1 MAGGL
6 RLSRSASALGMT
18 ACVLALLRAS
28 AGNAQTPETISTPPP
43 AATAAE
49 PNVVEVKV
57 VGNRGV
63 PTTKVLNEISTRA
76 GRPFDQAM
84 LEKDVRKLASKTWFL
99 DVKPHLEH
107 AGSGVIVVFQVVE
120 RPMLEEIKYLGNV
133 QIKTKTLAKQTE
145 LKKGD
150 ALDLYAIEEG
160 KRKIEE
166 YYKEKGYN
174 HVRVTIL
181 EGTKPRDRRVIY
193 LINEGQA
200 QKVWWVKFE
209 GNTIA
214 SDARLKTQIQSKP
227 PILWM
232 FKGYLDRKKLD
243 EDKDRLVSYYRSL
256 GFFSARVGCDPQ
268 WDENHKWVTLV
279 FYIAEGVRS
288 QVRNVTFIGNTKFT
302 SEQLG
307 QDLKLTGGQYFDKPK
322 SEADIGLVKDL
333 YGSQGYIFADVQAE
347 VRFHEQPGS
356 VDLIYSVSEGD
367 RYRVSR
373 INVHIDGDNPHTR
386 HNVVRNRIS
395 LHPGEIVDI
404 RQVRASERRLKAS
417 GLFLADP
424 TRNSAPKIVF
434 TPPGGDMDDTEVA
447 GRPRRSSDGFRGQS
461 PDENGTLRS
470 RDRVWVELERVPDV
484 TASGRQ
490 KTLPYGK
497 ARPRQYQNRI
507 VFGRS
512 PALAGPPAST
522 LSQRAAYPIAPATV
536 RAQNT
541 PSAPRPWLGRPQ
553 VQPPA
558 RRAPQASPYPNAVP
572 RIGGS
577 TRLHEADEPLVRG
590 QSPDLGWTPQ
600 WGQPPRVSSW
610 AQAGSPARP
619 IEGYPSQAVS
629 PAVRPTSDARQ
640 AVYQQGSQVVRGQ
653 SYEATPVQYGV
664 DDGGARSL
672 SPYSNPYANPYSAY
686 QNPTSPAAGG
696 TPAVPNYV
704 PSPVY
709 QPPAY
714 GPQYAPPVNQFA
726 PPQPAAAPQGQA
738 QSPYYVA
745 PAPQPFMTSQPPP
758 LAPGQQPGVYDGA
771 SIVPQGPLG
780 APAETPDRYIPLDVF
795 VEETQTGRLM
805 FGVGV
810 NSEAGL
816 VGSIVLDEQN
826 FDWRRWP
833 NSFDD
838 FRTGRAF
845 RGMGQRL
852 RIEAA
857 PGTQLQRYLLNFTEP
872 YLFDTPVSF
881 GLSAFYY
888 TRVFRDWNEQRTGG
902 RVSLGY
908 QLTPDLSVNGS
919 LGAQQV
925 EISRPRVPTP
935 FELQDVLGETE
946 LYTARTAVVHDTRD
960 STFLATEGHYIELA
974 FEQGFGS
981 FSFPRGTVDLRQYF
995 LLRERPDGSGRHTLS
1010 LISRVGV
1017 SGENTPLYEHFFAGG
1032 FSTLRGFAFR
1042 GASPVDM
1049 GVIVGGEFQWL
1060 NTIEYLFP
1068 ITADDMLRGVTFV
1081 DFGTVEPTANIDA
1094 DNFRVAP
1101 GFGLRITIPAL
1112 GPAPIA
1118 LDFAFPVAKAAT
1130 DDTQI
1135 FSFFVGFGR

>member
-6 RLSRSASALGMT
+6 RLSRSASALGMV
-18 ACVLALLRAS
+18 ACALALLCADS
-28 AGNAQTPETISTPPP
+28 AFGQTPEAISTPPP
-43 AATAAE
+43 AANVVE
-49 PNVVEVKV
+49 PNVTEVRI

-63 PTTKVLNEISTRA
+63 ATSKVLNEISTRA
-76 GRPFDQAM
+76 GRPFDQVM
-84 LEKDVRKLASKTWFL
+84 LEKDMRKLSSKTWFL
-99 DVKPHLEH
+99 KVTPHVEH
-107 AGSGVIVVFQVVE
+107 TAGGVVVVFEVVE

-133 QIKTKTLAKQTE
+133 QIKTKTLANQTE
-145 LKKGD
+145 LKRGD

-166 YYKEKGYN
+166 YYKEKGYS
-174 HVRVTIL
+174 HARVTIL

-200 QKVWWVKFE
+200 QKVWWVSFE

-214 SDARLKTQIQSKP
+214 SDQRLKTQIQSKP
-227 PILWM
+227 PILWL
-232 FKGYLDRKKLD
+232 FKGYLERKKID

-279 FYIAEGVRS
+279 FYIAEGIRS
-288 QVRNVTFIGNTKFT
+288 QVRNVTFVGNTKFT
-302 SEQLG
+302 SEQLAA
-307 QDLKLTGGQYFDKPK
+307 DLKLNGGQFFDKPK
-322 SEADIGLVKDL
+322 SEADIALVKDL
-333 YGSQGYIFADVQAE
+333 YGSQGYISADVQAE

-356 VDLIYSVSEGD
+356 IDLIYSVNEGD

-373 INVHIDGDNPHTR
+373 INVHVDGDNPHTR

-395 LHPGEIVDI
+395 LHPGDIVDI

-417 GLFLADP
+417 GLFLSDP
-424 TRNSAPKIVF
+424 TRNAGPKIVF
-434 TPPGGDMDDTEVA
+434 TPPGGDDEDTEIA
-447 GRPRRSSDGFRGQS
+447 GRPRRGSDRFRGQS
-461 PDENGTLRS
+461 PDDDSTLRA
-470 RDRVWVELERVPDV
+470 RDRVSIELERIPEPRPSS
-484 TASGRQ
+484 AA
-490 KTLPYGK
+490 LPYPTAQPPQQTG
-497 ARPRQYQNRI
+497 RI
-507 VFGRS
+507 LGLGRS
-512 PALAGPPAST
+512 PALPSKSSGKAQYRSTAPP
-522 LSQRAAYPIAPATV
+522 PATV

-541 PSAPRPWLGRPQ
+541 PASRGAWLLRPR
-553 VQPPA
+553 VQQPA
-558 RRAPQASPYPNAVP
+558 RRSSQSPPYPFAVP
-572 RIGGS
+572 RQGGD
-577 TRLHEADEPLVRG
+577 TRLLEADEVTMRG
-590 QSPDLGWTPQ
+590 QSPDPTWSAQWNTPSRGVNTPTSAVSRAANVHQ
-600 WGQPPRVSSW
+600 QPPNPAL
-610 AQAGSPARP
+610 AQNPAG
-619 IEGYPSQAVS
+619 GV
-629 PAVRPTSDARQ
+629 RQ
-640 AVYQQGSQVVRGQ
+640 AIYQQQSPVVRGQ
-653 SYEATPVQYGV
+653 SYEATPVQYGA

-672 SPYSNPYANPYSAY
+672 SPYSNPYSSPYSAY
-686 QNPTSPAAGG
+686 QNPAAPAAGG
-696 TPAVPNYV
+696 SQAVPNYV
-704 PSPVY
+704 PSNATY
-709 QPPAY
+709 PPGPY
-714 GPQYAPPVNQFA
+714 GPPVNNFA
-726 PPQPAAAPQGQA
+726 PPQPGGYPAQGQA

-745 PAPQPFMTSQPPP
+745 PAPQPFTMAQPSG
-758 LAPGQQPGVYDGA
+758 LAPGQAAPYDGT

-780 APAETPDRYIPLDVF
+780 AVAEPPPRDIPLDIY
-795 VEETQTGRLM
+795 VEEQQTGRLM

-826 FDWRRWP
+826 FDWKRWP
-833 NSFDD
+833 DSWDD

-845 RGMGQRL
+845 RGNGQRL

-857 PGTQLQRYLLNFTEP
+857 PGTQLQRYLLNYTQP

-888 TRVFRDWNEQRTGG
+888 TRVFRDWNEQRIGV
-902 RVSLGY
+902 RPSLGY

-919 LGAQQV
+919 LGAQSV

-935 FELQDVLGETE
+935 FELQDVLGTTE

-1017 SGENTPLYEHFFAGG
+1017 SGDDTPLYEHFFAGG
-1032 FSTLRGFAFR
+1032 FSTLRGFSFR

-1060 NTIEYLFP
+1060 NTVEYLFP

-1081 DFGTVEPTANIDA
+1081 DFGTVERTAHIDS

-1118 LDFAFPVAKAAT
+1118 LDFAFPIAKAAT